1 MDKISLVPFK
11 VNFKQDFTDG
21 SQKFHL
27 FNALFRD
34 SKLIKGVRVHIFFNW
49 FRVSFQLARSLTA
62 STLTTVTDNTTAME
76 SSSESSANVTVVVID
91 NDPKEEEK
99 ESRSPSVER

>member
-1 MDKISLVPFK
+1 M
-11 VNFKQDFTDG
+11 NFKQDFTDG

-27 FNALFRD
+27 FNALVRD
-34 SKLIKGVRVHIFFNW
+34 SKLINNVRVHVFFNW
-49 FRVSFQLARSLTA
+49 FHVSFQLARSLTA
-62 STLTTVTDNTTAME
+62 STLTTVTDNTIAME

-91 NDPKEEEK
+91 NNTKGQEK